1 MEQRRNISPQPAND
15 EPAVYTTENYT
26 GSSYGSGN
34 ITEPSIGSLFNDLT
48 EDMGK
53 LVRQE
58 IELARIETV
67 QKVNKAMRSV
77 ILMVAGGLLAYAG
90 LITLIITAAIAL
102 GNIMPYWLS
111 SLIVGV
117 VVLIV
122 AAILVNSGRSSLANL
137 TVVPENAVE
146 SIKED
151 ARWAKEQVS

>member
-1 MEQRRNISPQPAND
+1 MEQRRDISPHTSQD
-15 EPAVYTTENYT
+15 EPAVYPTENYM
-26 GSSYGSGN
+26 GNSYESGN

-67 QKVNKAMRSV
+67 QKVNKAMRSI

-90 LITLIITAAIAL
+90 LITLIITSAIAL

-122 AAILVNSGRSSLANL
+122 AAILISSGRSSLANL
-137 TVVPENAVE
+137 TVVPENTVE

-151 ARWAKEQVS
+151 ARWAKEQIS